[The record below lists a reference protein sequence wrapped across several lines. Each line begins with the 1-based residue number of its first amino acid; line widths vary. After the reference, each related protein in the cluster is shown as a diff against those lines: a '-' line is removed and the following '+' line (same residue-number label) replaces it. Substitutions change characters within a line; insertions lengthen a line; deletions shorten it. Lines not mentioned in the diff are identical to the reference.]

1 MALSRSFQLTRGE
14 RACRSRRAFSFTEQE
29 RRRVDRGCGGQ
40 WGKVVAMR
48 RPLRSLRRNRKA
60 AASDALKVYEAKR
73 SVRRDVSG
81 NLMRRNRCASPRTG
95 MGQKRE

>member
-29 RRRVDRGCGGQ
+29 RRRVDRGCGE
-40 WGKVVAMR
+40 WGKGVAMR

-73 SVRRDVSG
+73 WPDGKVPG
-81 NLMRRNRCASPRTG
+81 G
-95 MGQKRE
+95 KR